1 MSTGARKVTPES
13 YAPPAVVLTGMKSKA
28 GCVRQTVE
36 EVISVFFPPPPDI
49 FGDNHSFVVV
59 LAWRG
64 LSYLFLLFLS
74 WGKIEGE
81 SSLAYSLTVD

>member
-1 MSTGARKVTPES
+1 MWRRGS
-13 YAPPAVVLTGMKSKA
+13 L
-28 GCVRQTVE
+28 
-36 EVISVFFPPPPDI
+36 FPPPDI

-59 LAWRG
+59 LARRG

-74 WGKIEGE
+74 GGKIEGE